1 MGRTVKPFK
10 VNVVVKAH
18 GLSAAADSMHSG
30 RIPEETE
37 MFLACYFARAA
48 IVAAQSTGLL
58 TVHLVLLHTYCNYL
72 LPYAKLIFP
81 TREVK

>member
-1 MGRTVKPFK
+1 MGQTVKPFK

-37 MFLACYFARAA
+37 MLLACYFERAA
-48 IVAAQSTGLL
+48 IVRSTIYWLA
-58 TVHLVLLHTYCNYL
+58 YCTPSSSAYL
-72 LPYAKLIFP
+72 L
-81 TREVK
+81 

>member
-48 IVAAQSTGLL
+48 IVRNTIYWFA
-58 TVHLVLLHTYCNYL
+58 YCTPSSSAYL
-72 LPYAKLIFP
+72 L
-81 TREVK
+81 

>member
-1 MGRTVKPFK
+1 MGQTVKPFK

-37 MFLACYFARAA
+37 LFLACYFARAA
-48 IVAAQSTGLL
+48 IVRSTIYWLA
-58 TVHLVLLHTYCNYL
+58 YCTPSSSAYL
-72 LPYAKLIFP
+72 L
-81 TREVK
+81 